1 MKNLVIILLVIL
13 SVSCK
18 GQDVS
23 MKETPIIT
31 VIKLQSSEAL
41 LDFDEAKKYI
51 DIEKVFGKNPESKN
65 PQEEWKEMV
74 TFFYNLGNDK
84 KFTNQFKY
92 FNFDITE
99 TIDSSKSKVKFKSIN
114 QESRIKEI
122 IYSLDKLDDRWIVVD
137 IEYVN

>member
-1 MKNLVIILLVIL
+1 MLLL
-13 SVSCK
+13 SISCK
-18 GQDVS
+18 KQNVS

-41 LDFDEAKKYI
+41 LNFDEAKKYI
-51 DIEKVFGKNPESKN
+51 DIEEVFGKNPESKN

-74 TFFYNLGNDK
+74 TFFYNLGNNK

-92 FNFDITE
+92 FNYNITE
-99 TIDSSKSKVKFKSIN
+99 TINSSKSKVKFKSIN

-122 IYSLDKLDDRWIVVD
+122 IYSLDKLDNRWIVVD
-137 IEYVN
+137 IQYIN

>member
-1 MKNLVIILLVIL
+1 
-13 SVSCK
+13 
-18 GQDVS
+18 

-41 LDFDEAKKYI
+41 LNFDEAKKYI
-51 DIEKVFGKNPESKN
+51 DIEEVFGKNPESKN

-74 TFFYNLGNDK
+74 TFFYNLGNNK

-92 FNFDITE
+92 FNYNITE
-99 TIDSSKSKVKFKSIN
+99 TINSSKSKVKFKSIN

-122 IYSLDKLDDRWIVVD
+122 IYSLDKLDNRWIVVD
-137 IEYVN
+137 IQYIN